1 MRCFTIY
8 NILLIF
14 SLIVYFNESYGNSLA
29 YYQDI
34 LERSGKEYT
43 AGNYAKSLEYL
54 IEVKTFAEVSNHIE
68 LQMHALNNMGIV
80 YTGILDYE
88 KAIECY
94 LEAYQIAIKEQDKRL
109 EMAILSN
116 ISELYSINNEP
127 YKAKEYVEKAYEGA
141 IQIKDSL
148 RAGRYATNLASFAN
162 QTGDLIQAEKYID
175 IAMSMLEGQTGDSS
189 LLIITKLVEVEN
201 LYLKKEYNKA
211 EQLAMEVLDEV
222 YKIKNDELTIENLLL
237 LSKINQQKNH
247 IPKSINYAKECFGY
261 NPNLPVLIEIY
272 QQLSSLFRINNS
284 LALALEYQDSVMII
298 KDSLAKIT
306 DMSRVANNQIRFDL
320 INSEK
325 ELAENRTKQKSER
338 KFFIS
343 ATSFVI
349 ILILVLLWIF
359 RIRSIKNKQYKI
371 ISELELDK
379 EKNNKLLLEQQLR
392 EQEALTLLAQEQ
404 LNNEQLLLRQ
414 QLHEQEV
421 LSSLEQERLNNE
433 IDLRN
438 RQLMIKI
445 LFQSERNELIKEIVN
460 TLSSIPDY
468 DENKI
473 LCSVIQQLKLQLKES
488 SDWNSFLTYFEQINP
503 SFLSS
508 LKKYHPELTVNEIR
522 LLSYVY
528 LNLDTKEISKLLNIT
543 PNYCRKKKQRISK
556 KINISTSDIYD
567 YIINFV

>member
-1 MRCFTIY
+1 MRFFNFY
-8 NILLIF
+8 KILL
-14 SLIVYFNESYGNSLA
+14 LISFIYINESHGNSLV
-29 YYQDI
+29 YYQNI
-34 LERSGKEYT
+34 LEQSGKEYM

-54 IEVKTFAEVSNHIE
+54 IEVKTFAEVNNHIE

-109 EMAILSN
+109 EMTILSN

-127 YKAKEYVEKAYEGA
+127 DKAKEYVEKAFEGA

-148 RAGRYATNLASFAN
+148 RAGRYAINFASFAN

-175 IAMSMLEGQTGDSS
+175 IAMSMLEGQTGDPS
-189 LLIITKLVEVEN
+189 LLIITKLAKVEN

-211 EQLAMEVLDEV
+211 EQLAVEALDEV
-222 YKIKNDELTIENLLL
+222 YKIKNNELKLENLLL
-237 LSKINQQKNH
+237 LSKINQQKNN
-247 IPKSINYAKECFGY
+247 IPKAINYAKECFDY
-261 NPNLPVLIEIY
+261 QPKLPVLIEIY
-272 QQLSSLFRINNS
+272 QQLSDLSRMSNS
-284 LALALEYQDSVMII
+284 LALALEYQDLAVLM

-325 ELAENRTKQKSER
+325 ELAENRAKQKSER
-338 KFFIS
+338 KFFIF
-343 ATSFVI
+343 ATTFVI
-349 ILILVLLWIF
+349 ILILILLWIF

-379 EKNNKLLLEQQLR
+379 GKNNKLLLEQQLK
-392 EQEALTLLAQEQ
+392 EQETLALLAQEQ
-404 LNNEQLLLRQ
+404 LNNEKLLLRQ

-438 RQLMIKI
+438 RQLMSKI
-445 LFQSERNELIKEIVN
+445 LFQSERNELIKEIVD

-468 DENKI
+468 GENKI
-473 LCSVIQQLKLQLKES
+473 LYSVIRQLKLQLKES
-488 SDWNSFLTYFEQINP
+488 SDWDSFLTYFEQINP
-503 SFLSS
+503 SFVSC
-508 LKKYHPELTVNEIR
+508 LKKHHPDLTINEIR
-522 LLSYVY
+522 LLSYMY

-556 KINISTSDIYD
+556 KINIPTSDIYD
-567 YIINFV
+567 YIINLV